1 MIQRIQTIYLLLA
14 CVSAIIQVI
23 LTSCHTNCMTFGIL
37 EYVYMGVV
45 AQTGLCLAISIFLFG
60 NRKRQMKIVSCLT
73 DEFLVLSLVGI
84 GVASQQPLSCYIF
97 CSTTI
102 FPLIAAIFSYLSWRA
117 IRSDE
122 RKVRAAD
129 RIR

>member
-37 EYVYMGVV
+37 VYMGVV

-73 DEFLVLSLVGI
+73 VECLVLSLVGI
-84 GVASQQPLSCYIF
+84 GVVSQQPLSCYIF

>member
-1 MIQRIQTIYLLLA
+1 
-14 CVSAIIQVI
+14 
-23 LTSCHTNCMTFGIL
+23 MTFGIL

-73 DEFLVLSLVGI
+73 VECLVLSLVGI
-84 GVASQQPLSCYIF
+84 GVVSQQPLSCYIF